1 MNPLIQWLA
10 QTAMR
15 LFSIVWFR
23 LRAFGLDRI
32 PREGATIVV
41 ANHTSHLDPPILG
54 ALIRR
59 RKWFLAR
66 ASLGKFRLGHWF
78 LEKLGVIFIERDNP
92 SRGSMQTAIDC
103 VENGGLLI
111 VFPEGTRSTDGRV
124 GDFRRGVEL
133 ILRRAKDAVIVPI
146 GLRGPRRA
154 FPRGAIIPRPV
165 RCEAWVGQPIAVRDF
180 RANGGMEWLRHRV
193 DELADV
199 PVAPLVTE
207 RTDSSDDAAPGA
219 AASDS
224 LRGTDGPA
232 AASESRRTV

>member
-78 LEKLGVIFIERDNP
+78 LEKLGVSGAGADHR
-92 SRGSMQTAIDC
+92 A
-103 VENGGLLI
+103 
-111 VFPEGTRSTDGRV
+111 
-124 GDFRRGVEL
+124 GVEAAL
-133 ILRRAKDAVIVPI
+133 DAIAEKLEAVVDFDALMEIAGRA
-146 GLRGPRRA
+146 
-154 FPRGAIIPRPV
+154 PV
-165 RCEAWVGQPIAVRDF
+165 SV
-180 RANGGMEWLRHRV
+180 
-193 DELADV
+193 
-199 PVAPLVTE
+199 
-207 RTDSSDDAAPGA
+207 S
-219 AASDS
+219 
-224 LRGTDGPA
+224 
-232 AASESRRTV
+232 